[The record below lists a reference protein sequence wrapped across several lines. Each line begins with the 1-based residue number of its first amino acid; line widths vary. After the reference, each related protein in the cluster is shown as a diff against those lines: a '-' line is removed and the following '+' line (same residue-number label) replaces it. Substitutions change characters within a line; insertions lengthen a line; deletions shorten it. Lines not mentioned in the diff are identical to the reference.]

1 MDDIYILLF
10 GYCSFI
16 ITVMGALMIKC
27 FSCLRN
33 KKLVVTGWT
42 DFSER
47 YRQFEE
53 EVAT

>member
-1 MDDIYILLF
+1 MDDITFNSKTDILLF
-10 GYCSFI
+10 GYCSVI

-33 KKLVVTGWT
+33 KKLVVTGRT

-47 YRQFEE
+47 Y
-53 EVAT
+53 